1 MTGCATPV
9 AALAGA
15 TSVGAA
21 GAGDP
26 LAFTVSAAVR
36 VTPAYTALIVAVVV
50 AVTDV
55 VVTVN
60 VLLVEPAGTLTLA
73 GVDAAEELSESE
85 TTAPPLGAAALN
97 VTVPVEELP
106 PVTLV
111 GLSETVESVGPLD
124 PDGLIVSVALCVTFS
139 CVAEITTVDVCDTCA
154 ALTVKVALVC
164 PSGTTTLNGTV
175 ASTVL
180 LLASS
185 TTALPA
191 ERNVTLAVDEAGP
204 TTVLGVS
211 VTDATACETA
221 RNTLACTV
229 VPAAEAVMGTAVNC
243 VTG

>member
-1 MTGCATPV
+1 
-9 AALAGA
+9 LAGD
-15 TSVGAA
+15 TSVGAD
-21 GAGDP
+21 GVDEP
-26 LAFTVSAAVR
+26 LGFTVSAAVR

-50 AVTDV
+50 AVTEV

-60 VLLVEPAGTLTLA
+60 VLLVEPAGTVTLA
-73 GVDAAEELSESE
+73 DVDAADELSDSA

-111 GLSETVESVGPLD
+111 GLSETAESVGPVA

-139 CVAEITTVDVCDTCA
+139 CVAEMTTVDVCVTCA
-154 ALTVKVALVC
+154 AFTVNVALVW

-180 LLASS
+180 LLTRS

-191 ERNVTLAVDEAGP
+191 ERNLTVPVNDAGP
-204 TTVLGVS
+204 TTVLGFS
-211 VTDATACETA
+211 VTDATACETT
-221 RNTLACTV
+221 RNRLPCTV
-229 VPAAEAVMGTAVNC
+229 VPAAEAVMGTAVVC
-243 VTG
+243 VTGCVFAVNDALV